1 MPKFKPQHSRLL
13 FIDKKIRD
21 KTFPNC
27 SSLAEEWE
35 VSSKTIQRDIEYLR
49 DMLDA
54 PLSYSAKNRGYFYTE
69 NSFTLPAFDLNDSD
83 LFAIFIADKLLQQY
97 KNMPVYP
104 RLQSV
109 FARIEDSLPEK
120 VSFHPAHMDDK
131 CSFVASPQ
139 TLINPQVWENIFTGL
154 RESKS
159 LTVSH
164 KKPNS
169 TEPLTRTIDPYHITS
184 SQGEWYVI
192 GFCHTRDAMRTFA
205 ISRINHAK
213 VHENNFTIPDNFNF
227 KKVANEHFGVHWG
240 QNSYKV
246 LIWFGQD
253 AAPYIQERQYHPSQ
267 QIEEN
272 DDGSI
277 NVALVTNHLLEVKR
291 WVLSWGDQAKVLA
304 PTALIDEIRDELEK
318 ARVQYDTIEK

>member
-21 KTFPNC
+21 QTYPNC

-97 KNMPVYP
+97 KNTPVYL

-120 VSFHPAHMDDK
+120 VSFHPALMDDK

-139 TLINPQVWENIFTGL
+139 TFINPQVWETIFTGL

-159 LTVSH
+159 LTVTH
-164 KKPNS
+164 KKPS
-169 TEPLTRTIDPYHITS
+169 ATTSHSRSIDPYHVTS
-184 SQGEWYVI
+184 YQGEWYVI
-192 GFCHTRDAMRTFA
+192 GFCHLRKAIRTFA
-205 ISRINHAK
+205 ISRVTHAN
-213 VHENNFTIPDNFNF
+213 VTDNSFSIPEDFDF
-227 KKVANEHFGVHWG
+227 DTASIEHFGVHWG

-246 LIWFGQD
+246 QIWFSRD
-253 AAPYIQERQYHPSQ
+253 ASPYIQERQYHPTQ

-291 WVLSWGDQAKVLA
+291 WVLSWGDQAKALA
-304 PTALIDEIRDELEK
+304 PDALIDEIRDELEK
-318 ARVQYDTIEK
+318 ARIQYESQT